1 MAHYTGQEVAK
12 ILWDMEKFYD
22 SLDICKLIDRA
33 NYLGYPSK
41 LIAMGMIMHMAPRV
55 IRAYEHHMEVGLPA
69 NGIIAG
75 CTQSNHFARIF
86 LYTVILAL
94 GEGSPYGEIRTFVD
108 DIAQTERGKETYPL
122 FTSKDVI
129 VLHTVRR
136 ARILIRE
143 LRESNLVIS
152 EKTVVLA
159 NRKSTRLEIVRKLAR
174 EGLVCGHGLAAK
186 DLGVGIALGRGRCT
200 GVLKHRIKSTRG
212 RVGRIKVLRRTHPRA
227 GKLVNTGAMPQA
239 TYGKEVCGVSPGDM
253 AKLRAFAAQAVSTR
267 ARGASRVN
275 SAVEIAGSIVV
286 PHIERTVRVNE
297 AIEVA

>member
-1 MAHYTGQEVAK
+1 MCGFLNKSEEETMWPDHCLVNIIVLMGKPAGGCRPIALMPMIYRLWTKCRRPYMRSWEILRKGPWDAAVRGSSALRAAVLTAFGDEMAHYTGQEVAK

-122 FTSKDVI
+122 FTSKDLI

-186 DLGVGIALGRGRCT
+186 D
-200 GVLKHRIKSTRG
+200 
-212 RVGRIKVLRRTHPRA
+212 
-227 GKLVNTGAMPQA
+227 
-239 TYGKEVCGVSPGDM
+239 
-253 AKLRAFAAQAVSTR
+253 
-267 ARGASRVN
+267 
-275 SAVEIAGSIVV
+275 
-286 PHIERTVRVNE
+286 
-297 AIEVA
+297 